1 MSQKDPVPAESLTR
15 RRRSSGR
22 VTLNEVAKAAQ
33 VSPITAS
40 RYLRDPEQVSETLR
54 TRISKAISEL
64 GYVPNKI
71 AQGLASA
78 HSPIVVA
85 IVPSIAHSIFA
96 ETLHVLSC
104 RLQQHGY
111 QMLLGNSDYSLEQE
125 EQLCRTFLD
134 WSPAALIL
142 TGHHHTAQM
151 EKLLQQVSLPV
162 IEIWD
167 LNPEVKRNQV
177 GFSHFQAGFDMTS
190 HLINQG
196 YQLIAYINNNIIND
210 LRGMVRGQG
219 YEAAMHEHGLD
230 PLSVPATGSVA
241 LDAGRDAFLHLMS
254 LSPRPDALYFAN
266 DNLAAGAILEA
277 MRQGLRIPQD
287 VAIAGFGGFPIADK
301 LLPSL
306 TTLSPNHQ
314 RIGEIAADMVLSYY
328 THEKSGQQPP
338 KIIDVG
344 YELIERESTA
354 SPDHKAPIH
363 T

>member
-1 MSQKDPVPAESLTR
+1 MSRKSDAVSTDHSMTR

-22 VTLNEVAKAAQ
+22 VTLTEVAKAAE

-40 RYLRDPEQVSETLR
+40 RYLRDPEQVSEALR
-54 TRISKAISEL
+54 TRISKAIDEL

-78 HSPIVVA
+78 RSPIVVA
-85 IVPSIAHSIFA
+85 IVPSIAHAIFA
-96 ETLHVLSC
+96 EMLHVLSC

-111 QMLLGNSDYSLEQE
+111 QMLLGNSDYSLEEE

-142 TGHHHTAQM
+142 TGHHHTPEL
-151 EKLLQQVSLPV
+151 EKLLQTINVPV
-162 IEIWD
+162 IELWD
-167 LNPEVKRNQV
+167 LNPQVNRNQV
-177 GFSHFQAGFDMTS
+177 GFSHYQASYDMTE
-190 HLINQG
+190 HLIKQG
-196 YQLIAYINNNIIND
+196 YQRIAYINNNIVND
-210 LRGMVRGQG
+210 LRGMVRCQG
-219 YEAAMHEHGLD
+219 YEAAMQAHSLS

-254 LSPRPDALYFAN
+254 LTPRPDALYFAN

-277 MRQGLRIPQD
+277 MRSGYKIPQD

-306 TTLSPNHQ
+306 TTLAPDHE
-314 RIGEIAADMVLSYY
+314 RIGEIAADMVLAYY
-328 THEKSGQQPP
+328 NKSETCNKTP

-344 YELIERESTA
+344 YRLIARESTSSA
-354 SPDHKAPIH
+354 ESEE
-363 T
+363 